1 MRITTKHKFCM
12 IIRMSIHCT
21 SRRRAVKKSA
31 AAGIP
36 FPMSEAP
43 GGLGKAALLASQ
55 VRLCRSRAV
64 VTARI
69 HRNTRLA
76 RIQATSVQSSLF
88 VLCVCDLGHL
98 CCSTLSCPQIS
109 GGGCLPPPTPKVRTN
124 NQLGETLG
132 AFFPPDGKS
141 DYQKYSGFLSESLA
155 WRSTTGIGYVVGKG
169 AYVDPTKMV
178 VPENPS
184 EMGMVMRNGRRE
196 RINRP
201 RATGDQLHFSTAQ
214 QLVNNAIDAHWAT
227 PSADR
232 LKIN

>member
-1 MRITTKHKFCM
+1 MLNYPHDPRFKVISFSETPRDKG
-12 IIRMSIHCT
+12 SSQLCT
-21 SRRRAVKKSA
+21 VVPYHDRGSGWVGESRPSRLP
-31 AAGIP
+31 G
-36 FPMSEAP
+36 AP
-43 GGLGKAALLASQ
+43 GRRCTHPPQHDACAHPSNSVLSCSRLL
-55 VRLCRSRAV
+55 C
-64 VTARI
+64 AR
-69 HRNTRLA
+69 
-76 RIQATSVQSSLF
+76 
-88 VLCVCDLGHL
+88 DLGHL
-98 CCSTLSCPQIS
+98 CCSTLSCLQIS

>member
-1 MRITTKHKFCM
+1 MRTSFCM
-12 IIRMSIHCT
+12 ITTQIQT
-21 SRRRAVKKSA
+21 SRRRAAFRNERA

-36 FPMSEAP
+36 FPNVVRRPRWFGESRPSRLPGAP
-43 GGLGKAALLASQ
+43 LPSSPHASTAIRGL
-55 VRLCRSRAV
+55 RAF
-64 VTARI
+64 
-69 HRNTRLA
+69 
-76 RIQATSVQSSLF
+76 SLF
-88 VLCVCDLGHL
+88 VLCACDLGHL

>member
-1 MRITTKHKFCM
+1 
-12 IIRMSIHCT
+12 
-21 SRRRAVKKSA
+21 
-31 AAGIP
+31 
-36 FPMSEAP
+36 MSEAP
-43 GGLGKAALLASQ
+43 GGLGKAALLAS
-55 VRLCRSRAV
+55 
-64 VTARI
+64 
-69 HRNTRLA
+69 
-76 RIQATSVQSSLF
+76 
-88 VLCVCDLGHL
+88 
-98 CCSTLSCPQIS
+98 QIS